1 MQEHEGLSFREAVEV
16 LAERYDVPLTADF
29 GRGGGGGGA
38 ASKADDERS
47 RALLAHQLAAEF
59 YSSRLRTA
67 DAAPCATL
75 LRGRYGARAS
85 ALANRFGLGY
95 APGGA
100 GAAELT
106 EHLRAAGLTDDELVA
121 AGLSR
126 PRYGQKGGPIV
137 DRFAGRLMIPIWD
150 RKGEVV
156 AFGARILD
164 GAAAASAG
172 SFEEAKYINSAES
185 LVFKKRETLYGAHL
199 ARDAARAAGEVVVV
213 EGYLDAIALHA
224 AGVANAVACLG
235 TALTQ
240 TQLLAAAALSP
251 AGRVVLNLDGD
262 DEAGANAVSRLASQD
277 VLTAAAAAGAD
288 VRVATMPEGLK
299 DPDEALRA
307 MGVDEYVAGVIKP
320 AVGWVEWLAAKEL
333 AAYEASGADSRL
345 RRCAALQGLVAKAPT
360 AAARAHH
367 ARRLARAL
375 AEASGGADAAFAA
388 RVEAELLAPA
398 PRRPPPPSRPGAAP
412 ADAPAAP
419 QEADGPASALV
430 AAAGGA
436 VPLSDL
442 FVWTSA
448 GGGGAAAGAPLDELD
463 VRPAAVAAGDPRR
476 ALRAAAVPDLRAG
489 SAPAARRRPPPRPRA
504 PARAVRRAGRRRP
517 RARRA
522 PPPPRAAQ
530 RAAAPLP
537 RRPAPPPATRRGGR
551 RRRGG
556 DQGRARGRRGRHR
569 RRRPREARARDA
581 GAAVAAA
588 AARGGRGGRGA
599 GGRAVGVVARARI
612 GGAGDVVRAAEL
624 RAPSDALLADA
635 SAWAADPR
643 AARRDAEIDILER
656 EMRGG
661 NAWASRDA
669 DAAAPEPA
677 EAGAGAVDEAAARAD
692 GMRLL
697 RRSTAAI
704 VRDEHR
710 QRLVGVQEGA
720 RLAASAPRC
729 RSTARRCPRLAEDC
743 SAIADELEAEAEELR
758 QVADAVE
765 ESEMEATDEKA
776 RVTPDGV

>member
-1 MQEHEGLSFREAVEV
+1 
-16 LAERYDVPLTADF
+16 
-29 GRGGGGGGA
+29 
-38 ASKADDERS
+38 
-47 RALLAHQLAAEF
+47 
-59 YSSRLRTA
+59 
-67 DAAPCATL
+67 
-75 LRGRYGARAS
+75 
-85 ALANRFGLGY
+85 
-95 APGGA
+95 
-100 GAAELT
+100 
-106 EHLRAAGLTDDELVA
+106 
-121 AGLSR
+121 
-126 PRYGQKGGPIV
+126 
-137 DRFAGRLMIPIWD
+137 MIPIWD

-262 DEAGANAVSRLASQD
+262 EAGANAVSRLASQD

-288 VRVATMPEGLK
+288 VRVATMPDGVK

-333 AAYEASGADSRL
+333 AAYEASGADGAAFG
-345 RRCAALQGLVAKAPT
+345 RCAAALQGLVAKAPT

-375 AEASGGADAAFAA
+375 ADASGGGDAAFAA

-448 GGGGAAAGAPLDELD
+448 GGGGALPALHWMNSTCGRLPSRPATLAELSALPPCPICAQAAHQQRAADLHRDH
-463 VRPAAVAAGDPRR
+463 VRPPARYAALPDGGR
-476 ALRAAAVPDLRAG
+476 ARAELLLLHALLNEPQLRYHVDQRL
-489 SAPAARRRPPPRPRA
+489 RPPP
-504 PARAVRRAGRRRP
+504 
-517 RARRA
+517 
-522 PPPPRAAQ
+522 
-530 RAAAPLP
+530 
-537 RRPAPPPATRRGGR
+537 
-551 RRRGG
+551 
-556 DQGRARGRRGRHR
+556 
-569 RRRPREARARDA
+569 
-581 GAAVAAA
+581 VAAA
-588 AARGGRGGRGA
+588 DGVEAAIKAELEGGEGGTGDEGLGKLALGTPARRWLLQQLAADVA
-599 GGRAVGVVARARI
+599 GEAPAEELWASWRELESVAPATWSEL
-612 GGAGDVVRAAEL
+612 AEL

-643 AARRDAEIDILER
+643 AARRDAEMEILER

-677 EAGAGAVDEAAARAD
+677 EAGRRGRGGGARRRDAAAAALHRRHRPRRAPPAP
-692 GMRLL
+692 
-697 RRSTAAI
+697 RRRA
-704 VRDEHR
+704 
-710 QRLVGVQEGA
+710 EGA
-720 RLAASAPRC
+720 RPR
-729 RSTARRCPRLAEDC
+729 RRARRDAARRRGGARPRRGLQRD
-743 SAIADELEAEAEELR
+743 R
-758 QVADAVE
+758 RR
-765 ESEMEATDEKA
+765 A
-776 RVTPDGV
+776 RGRGGGAAAGGGRGRGVGDGGHRREGARHAGQCVMRSLKL

>member
-1 MQEHEGLSFREAVEV
+1 
-16 LAERYDVPLTADF
+16 
-29 GRGGGGGGA
+29 
-38 ASKADDERS
+38 
-47 RALLAHQLAAEF
+47 
-59 YSSRLRTA
+59 
-67 DAAPCATL
+67 
-75 LRGRYGARAS
+75 
-85 ALANRFGLGY
+85 
-95 APGGA
+95 
-100 GAAELT
+100 
-106 EHLRAAGLTDDELVA
+106 
-121 AGLSR
+121 
-126 PRYGQKGGPIV
+126 
-137 DRFAGRLMIPIWD
+137 MIPIWD

-164 GAAAASAG
+164 GAAASAG

-262 DEAGANAVSRLASQD
+262 EAGANAVSRLASQD

-333 AAYEASGADSRL
+333 AAYEASGADGAAFI
-345 RRCAALQGLVAKAPT
+345 RCAAALQGLVAKAPCT

-375 AEASGGADAAFAA
+375 ADASGGGDAAFAA

-448 GGGGAAAGAPLDELD
+448 GGG
-463 VRPAAVAAGDPRR
+463 
-476 ALRAAAVPDLRAG
+476 
-489 SAPAARRRPPPRPRA
+489 ARC
-504 PARAVRRAGRRRP
+504 
-517 RARRA
+517 
-522 PPPPRAAQ
+522 
-530 RAAAPLP
+530 
-537 RRPAPPPATRRGGR
+537 
-551 RRRGG
+551 
-556 DQGRARGRRGRHR
+556 
-569 RRRPREARARDA
+569 
-581 GAAVAAA
+581 
-588 AARGGRGGRGA
+588 
-599 GGRAVGVVARARI
+599 
-612 GGAGDVVRAAEL
+612 
-624 RAPSDALLADA
+624 
-635 SAWAADPR
+635 
-643 AARRDAEIDILER
+643 
-656 EMRGG
+656 
-661 NAWASRDA
+661 
-669 DAAAPEPA
+669 
-677 EAGAGAVDEAAARAD
+677 
-692 GMRLL
+692 
-697 RRSTAAI
+697 RRST
-704 VRDEHR
+704 
-710 QRLVGVQEGA
+710 G
-720 RLAASAPRC
+720 
-729 RSTARRCPRLAEDC
+729 
-743 SAIADELEAEAEELR
+743 
-758 QVADAVE
+758 
-765 ESEMEATDEKA
+765 
-776 RVTPDGV
+776 